1 MAETFEDIFGI
12 GTQLK
17 SNTVLASDG
26 QFEEH
31 PEAYRPRVFVK
42 TEHGSAKTY
51 ELLQD
56 GQAIV
61 WPKPPN
67 KETCG
72 FDFWLVNAD
81 DLSDMTMNRRPV

>member
-1 MAETFEDIFGI
+1 MYEQDIAA
-12 GTQLK
+12 QAYK
-17 SNTVLASDG
+17 NAVLCANG
-26 QFEEH
+26 LFEEH
-31 PEAYRPRVFVK
+31 PEAYRPRIFVK

-56 GQAIV
+56 GQALI
-61 WPKPPN
+61 WPKPPV

-81 DLSDMTMNRRPV
+81 DLSDLTMMRKA